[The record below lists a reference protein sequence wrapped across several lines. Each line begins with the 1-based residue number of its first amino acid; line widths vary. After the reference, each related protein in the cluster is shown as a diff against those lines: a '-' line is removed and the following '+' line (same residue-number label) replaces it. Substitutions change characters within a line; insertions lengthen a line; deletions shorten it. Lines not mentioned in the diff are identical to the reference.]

1 MSGKKFELKK
11 LLQLKRKQDA
21 VVKEYDPVSCD
32 FPVDW
37 QELSKL
43 FFSKRNVIVEY
54 PGNNPYGALKL
65 AAFYVVLKMVREGA
79 SIGMCNYGQYNGFPY
94 FHQFAKSISSKPT
107 NDNLLTFHYEVI
119 PKNPKKHDEWIMN
132 ADTSPTIHAR
142 LNAHENEASLIL
154 EEIRRTQGFQTYN
167 DQLFDNSRSIIG
179 WEATKKPRDKK
190 VLVTWDI
197 RDRTSIKWVMENY
210 PDQFVLISYTKE
222 KRMVDNWFRNNETM
236 VDPSFDIQLLEPGI
250 DVRKTLMY
258 ASTNHLND
266 FRNFARVLP
275 EVVKEHITKDELKDL
290 L

>member
-1 MSGKKFELKK
+1 MSGKKFELKR

-107 NDNLLTFHYEVI
+107 
-119 PKNPKKHDEWIMN
+119 
-132 ADTSPTIHAR
+132 
-142 LNAHENEASLIL
+142 
-154 EEIRRTQGFQTYN
+154 
-167 DQLFDNSRSIIG
+167 
-179 WEATKKPRDKK
+179 
-190 VLVTWDI
+190 
-197 RDRTSIKWVMENY
+197 
-210 PDQFVLISYTKE
+210 
-222 KRMVDNWFRNNETM
+222 
-236 VDPSFDIQLLEPGI
+236 IQLLNG
-250 DVRKTLMY
+250 
-258 ASTNHLND
+258 
-266 FRNFARVLP
+266 
-275 EVVKEHITKDELKDL
+275 
-290 L
+290 